1 MTSNAPDHASE
12 GDSSDA
18 AHDAARLLWRCRQ
31 AGTVID
37 ALPAELRP
45 NDAAAGHAIQ
55 AQLPKVAGMPVV
67 GWKIAATSAAG
78 QAHIGVGGPLAGRIL
93 DCFVEPL
100 GATLSLAGNR
110 MRVVEPEFAFRL
122 ATPLPPRSTP
132 YSETE
137 VKAAVASLHPA
148 FELPDSRFA
157 DFVHAGEPQLIADNA
172 CCGRFA
178 FGPAAPAVW
187 RDIDLAAHGVT
198 ATVFGPDGPVRYTR
212 DGAGRALLGAP
223 ITALTWLANELS
235 RRGSGLRAGDWAS
248 CGTCMVPLQ
257 VGPGDRVVA
266 DYGAFGRI
274 EVALADDGAE
284 RGAHDGAAAQ

>member
-132 YSETE
+132 CW
-137 VKAAVASLHPA
+137 
-148 FELPDSRFA
+148 
-157 DFVHAGEPQLIADNA
+157 G
-172 CCGRFA
+172 
-178 FGPAAPAVW
+178 
-187 RDIDLAAHGVT
+187 
-198 ATVFGPDGPVRYTR
+198 
-212 DGAGRALLGAP
+212 
-223 ITALTWLANELS
+223 
-235 RRGSGLRAGDWAS
+235 
-248 CGTCMVPLQ
+248 
-257 VGPGDRVVA
+257 
-266 DYGAFGRI
+266 
-274 EVALADDGAE
+274 
-284 RGAHDGAAAQ
+284 